1 MFINKN
7 ESIILIHF
15 LLLYIIDSHQLF
27 HILNVDIM
35 SKTIDV
41 ILTECTLTNVK
52 RIITKLINNQLE
64 QNNY

>member
-1 MFINKN
+1 
-7 ESIILIHF
+7 
-15 LLLYIIDSHQLF
+15 
-27 HILNVDIM
+27 M